1 MSMEK
6 KTINKL
12 AHDHIGRES
21 LSIYDI
27 AYRVEGDSE
36 LTHEK
41 IVACSFVDAL
51 DYVKRQDKYNE
62 EHDRDIIF
70 YKVEELDDVVSVP
83 YETFLYL
90 EENKRKF
97 IKSALN
103 CFRE

>member
-1 MSMEK
+1 MEK

-51 DYVKRQDKYNE
+51 DYVKRQDEYNME
-62 EHDRDIIF
+62 NNIDVIF
-70 YKVEELDDVVSVP
+70 SKIEELDDVVSVP

-90 EENKRKF
+90 EKTKRRY
-97 IKSALN
+97 IQSALN
-103 CFRE
+103 SYQE